1 MPIYEFI
8 CLDCGNQF
16 EKLQSFS
23 DTTVPR
29 CPQCQSERVQK
40 RLSPPAV
47 HFKGSGWYVTDS
59 KKSVKN
65 ASSKGDADTNGATET
80 ASTPS
85 ETAKTEST
93 SKTEGASKSET
104 KAATKEPAG

>member
-1 MPIYEFI
+1 MPIYEFS

-23 DTTVPR
+23 DTTIPR

-59 KKSVKN
+59 RNGSKS
-65 ASSKGDADTNGATET
+65 ASSKGGSEGAPSDAAGSADKPAD
-80 ASTPS
+80 S
-85 ETAKTEST
+85 AKTEST
-93 SKTEGASKSET
+93 SKNET
-104 KAATKEPAG
+104 KAAAKEPAG

>member
-47 HFKGSGWYVTDS
+47 HFKGSGWYVNDS
-59 KKSVKN
+59 KKSAKN

-80 ASTPS
+80 ANTPS
-85 ETAKTEST
+85 ETTKTEST
-93 SKTEGASKSET
+93 SKSET